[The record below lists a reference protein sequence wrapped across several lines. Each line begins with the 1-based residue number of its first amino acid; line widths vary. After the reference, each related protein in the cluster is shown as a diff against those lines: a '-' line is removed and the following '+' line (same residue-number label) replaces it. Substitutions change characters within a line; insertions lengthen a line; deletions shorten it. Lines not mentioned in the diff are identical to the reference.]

1 MLREGLLGSSLIRQN
16 HKDKSEDILLYY
28 VLYLIPLLRVQTA
41 ANLASQAN
49 CGASLLGGLPLQGIF
64 SQQARDVLDG
74 FPKRENVIQQV
85 WE

>member
-1 MLREGLLGSSLIRQN
+1 MGSAHCGRLAEPVSLSASLQLADAPPRQ
-16 HKDKSEDILLYY
+16 
-28 VLYLIPLLRVQTA
+28 LLRVQTA